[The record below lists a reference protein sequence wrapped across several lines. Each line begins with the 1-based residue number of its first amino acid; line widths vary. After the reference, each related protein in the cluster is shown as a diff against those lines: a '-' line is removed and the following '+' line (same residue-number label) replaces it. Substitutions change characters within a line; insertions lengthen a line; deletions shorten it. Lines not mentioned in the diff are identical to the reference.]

1 MNSTTRF
8 DSQFR
13 PDLSLR
19 RREGLATRAPMESME
34 SQSPMQRDEDPAASY
49 GQAALQSAW
58 DKLYRARSI
67 LEAEQAHIRDDR
79 IVFQGEIDSLEAR
92 EQAVAGRELR
102 IRQIELQM
110 ALDIEDERDAK
121 ESASTISKLTRAP
134 FDLARSVFGA
144 KK

>member
-1 MNSTTRF
+1 MNTFTRF
-8 DSQFR
+8 DPQLN

-19 RREGLATRAPMESME
+19 RRGATRPPMESVDSDGSVNE
-34 SQSPMQRDEDPAASY
+34 EPAGQY

-79 IVFQGEIDSLEAR
+79 IVLQAEVDALEAR
-92 EQAVAGRELR
+92 EQAVASRELR

-110 ALDIEDERDAK
+110 ALLKEEEQDEREA
-121 ESASTISKLTRAP
+121 ESAITRITRAP
-134 FDLARSVFGA
+134 FEIARSVFGA

>member
-1 MNSTTRF
+1 M
-8 DSQFR
+8 
-13 PDLSLR
+13 
-19 RREGLATRAPMESME
+19 ATHAPMESTE
-34 SQSPMQRDEDPAASY
+34 SGFHDQPEDAPSGPY

-79 IVFQGEIDSLEAR
+79 LVFQGEVDALEAR
-92 EQAVAGRELR
+92 EQAVAARELR

-110 ALDIEDERDAK
+110 ALDMEEEKDAR
-121 ESASTISKLTRAP
+121 ESASALTKLTRAP

>member
-1 MNSTTRF
+1 
-8 DSQFR
+8 
-13 PDLSLR
+13 
-19 RREGLATRAPMESME
+19 MESVE
-34 SQSPMQRDEDPAASY
+34 SENPEAYEAAAASQY

-79 IVFQGEIDSLEAR
+79 IVLQAEVEALEAR
-92 EQAVAGRELR
+92 EQAVSSRELR

-110 ALDIEDERDAK
+110 ALLKEEEQEEKEER
-121 ESASTISKLTRAP
+121 ENESTITKLTRAP
-134 FDLARSVFGA
+134 FEIARSVFGS